1 MTRLFMR
8 IRARV
13 LDMRPGA
20 HQSRRTYVY
29 RHACGVRENGLVHAQ
44 LRIQCH
50 TMYTYVRRA
59 CEDGSVHDNAYV
71 YVRVGVRSR
80 VLSVYLHVRVA
91 CA

>member
-8 IRARV
+8 ICARV

-20 HQSRRTYVY
+20 HQSRRTCVY
-29 RHACGVRENGLVHAQ
+29 RHACGVRESGLVHVQ
-44 LRIQCH
+44 LCIKCH
-50 TMYTYVRRA
+50 TMYTYVQRA

-80 VLSVYLHVRVA
+80 VLSVYLYVHVA
-91 CA
+91 CV

>member
-8 IRARV
+8 ICARV

-20 HQSRRTYVY
+20 HQSRRTCLY
-29 RHACGVRENGLVHAQ
+29 RQACGVRENGFVHGQ

-50 TMYTYVRRA
+50 MMYTYVRRA
-59 CEDGSVHDNAYV
+59 CEDGSVNDIAYV
-71 YVRVGVRSR
+71 YVRVGLHPR
-80 VLSVYLHVRVA
+80 VLSVYLYVRVA